1 MTRLIREFIPPILA
15 DLTGLAL
22 TFLLLPALTVRFSQ
36 LSVINSVIMGFF
48 FVLFCLSV
56 YGIKK
61 LNDDGK
67 GGRILPPLLLERRT
81 LGALG
86 VLFALFI
93 SLATAYVVGF
103 LDSVVAINR
112 GLLDEPAVTI
122 YLLLTPASWFGLALI
137 YMLVLNSDVE
147 ATVNRDE
154 YRYLLVSFL
163 SLSGVNLM
171 LVVATAVWQAVWS
184 RFELAEG
191 ATVFLILNFVLNLL
205 LFGPPR
211 LLYITKN
218 PRVIAILTYLPLLI
232 TLTILAAPR

>member
-1 MTRLIREFIPPILA
+1 MTRLTRAFIPPILA

-22 TFLLLPALTVRFSQ
+22 ATILLPALTVRFAQ

-61 LNDDGK
+61 LRDDAKGK
-67 GGRILPPLLLERRT
+67 RFLPSFLLERRA

-86 VLFALFI
+86 VLFALFV

-137 YMLVLNSDVE
+137 YMLVLSGDVE
-147 ATVNRDE
+147 ATVTRDE

-184 RFELAEG
+184 RFALVEG

-211 LLYITKN
+211 LLYLTKN
-218 PRVIAILTYLPLLI
+218 PRWVAILTFVPLVI
-232 TLTILAAPR
+232 YVTMLAAPR